1 MERRLQKIN
10 ESLRFF
16 CSPSSEGVAMSTT
29 RTVALFMLVTAVA
42 ACAKKEANRADTTRV
57 DTTSAAPSMGPAAGA
72 DTAATASAA
81 ALTDPNIVFILHAAN
96 AADSARGKLAESK
109 GTSADVKSFG
119 KLMVG
124 EHHALNLQG
133 DQLAKKLNVTP
144 VAPAND
150 QSEAQA
156 RAEMDSLA
164 ALAKGAAWDKAYIAY
179 EIGYHQALKDIATKA
194 LAQAQNAELK
204 ALITKAAPIVQ
215 AHLDKAQAIQTKMGS

>member
-1 MERRLQKIN
+1 MERRLQKLN

-29 RTVALFMLVTAVA
+29 RTVALLLVITVA
-42 ACAKKEANRADTTRV
+42 ACAKKEASRGV
-57 DTTSAAPSMGPAAGA
+57 DTTLKVDTTAPSMAPPPAAET
-72 DTAATASAA
+72 TAAAA
-81 ALTDPNIVFILHAAN
+81 TLTDPNIVFILHAAN

-124 EHHALNLQG
+124 EHHALNAQG
-133 DQLAKKLNVTP
+133 DALAKKLNVTP

-156 RAEMDSLA
+156 KTEMDSLT

-179 EIGYHQALKDIATKA
+179 EIGYHQAVKDIATKA

-204 ALITKAAPIVQ
+204 ALITKAAPIIQ
-215 AHLDKAQAIQTKMGS
+215 AHLDKAQAIQTKLGS

>member
-1 MERRLQKIN
+1 
-10 ESLRFF
+10 
-16 CSPSSEGVAMSTT
+16 
-29 RTVALFMLVTAVA
+29 
-42 ACAKKEANRADTTRV
+42 
-57 DTTSAAPSMGPAAGA
+57 MGPAAGA
-72 DTAATASAA
+72 DTAAPASAA

-144 VAPAND
+144 VAPANAH
-150 QSEAQA
+150 SEAHA
-156 RAEMDSLA
+156 RAEMDSHTA
-164 ALAKGAAWDKAYIAY
+164 HAKGAAWDKAYIAY